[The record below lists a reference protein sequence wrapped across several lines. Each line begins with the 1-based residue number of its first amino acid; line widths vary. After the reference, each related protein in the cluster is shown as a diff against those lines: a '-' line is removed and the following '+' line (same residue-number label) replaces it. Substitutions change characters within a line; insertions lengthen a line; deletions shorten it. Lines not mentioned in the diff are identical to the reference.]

1 MTEKYLPVVCAA
13 LLGLIGCDGD
23 PGPEDS
29 GMIMID
35 TGPGDLCA
43 PPMAPYGTSQGSNF
57 SPFTLQRCD
66 GTDYE
71 FYGEAEG
78 YCDASFTVVSIAA
91 GWCGPCRM
99 EAGLMQEYL
108 VDGYA
113 AYGVRIIVA
122 LIQNNDYMAPD
133 LAFCEGW
140 QTQYGLSNAVLIDP
154 VQVTQR
160 YFPAGS
166 LPATVI
172 VDSNGVIVHREYG
185 VSMNLNT
192 VRAELDRLLG
202 L

>member
-1 MTEKYLPVVCAA
+1 MTNKVVPVVCMAV
-13 LLGLIGCDGD
+13 LGLVACDSA
-23 PGPEDS
+23 PGLEDA

-35 TGPGDLCA
+35 TGPGALCA
-43 PPMAPYGTSQGSNF
+43 APMSPYGTSAGSNF
-57 SPFTLQRCD
+57 SPFTLMRCD
-66 GTDYE
+66 GTPYE

-78 YCDASFTVVSIAA
+78 YCDASFTVLSIAA
-91 GWCGPCRM
+91 GWCGPCRVEAALM
-99 EAGLMQEYL
+99 EEFL
-108 VDGYA
+108 VQRYA
-113 AYGVRIIVA
+113 ANNVRIVIA
-122 LIQNNDYMAPD
+122 IIQNNDYEAAD

-172 VDSNGVIVHREYG
+172 VDSSGVIVHREYG
-185 VSMNLNT
+185 VSMELNT